1 MLKDFSSQGNIKSM
15 PFTGLTFP
23 FKIGNNLTI
32 FVVAA
37 INPIGVTS
45 NGTNFKF
52 HP

>member
-1 MLKDFSSQGNIKSM
+1 
-15 PFTGLTFP
+15 
-23 FKIGNNLTI
+23 LTI

-52 HP
+52 HPWDLDRVWDP